1 MYNYMREVL
10 PNATLI
16 AFTGT
21 PLIASKKKNTY
32 AKFGAPIHSYTMKR
46 AIEDK
51 ITVPL
56 VYEGRKVKQNDPS
69 DTINAYFES
78 LTANLDEDLKK
89 ELKERYSRF
98 SKLAEA
104 SSRINLIAFD
114 IYDHFVNYC

>member
-1 MYNYMREVL
+1 
-10 PNATLI
+10 
-16 AFTGT
+16 
-21 PLIASKKKNTY
+21 
-32 AKFGAPIHSYTMKR
+32 MKR

-114 IYDHFVNYC
+114 IYDHFVNYCLPKGLKAMVVCSSRATAVDMYNVLVNLPGVR

>member
-1 MYNYMREVL
+1 
-10 PNATLI
+10 
-16 AFTGT
+16 
-21 PLIASKKKNTY
+21 
-32 AKFGAPIHSYTMKR
+32 MKR

-114 IYDHFVNYC
+114 IYDHCQLLFAQGIKSNGCMFIASNSG